1 MPLVRFVSA
10 LCLLGALVVN
20 GPVVAQMDIPRPA
33 PKPDPFPPGR
43 AVYKWHYVCPSSQP
57 DGTCRVSIPA
67 AIYSANNVADT
78 QIVLAFQTLGSQQIP
93 FYYFWITYLAR
104 KKPEFV
110 MLQSN
115 AAVSFIVQGM
125 TLDKD
130 TGPISPEANDN
141 TNQAAMTAACQGG
154 TTDRLA
160 TASHDCDR

>member
-1 MPLVRFVSA
+1 MPLGRCLSA
-10 LCLLGALVVN
+10 VCLLGMLAVN
-20 GPVVAQMDIPRPA
+20 GPVVAQTDIPRPVA
-33 PKPDPFPPGR
+33 QPNPFPPGR
-43 AVYKWHYVCPSSQP
+43 AVYKWHYTCPTGQQ
-57 DGTCRVSIPA
+57 DGTCRFSIAA

-115 AAVSFIVQGM
+115 AAVSFVVQGM

-130 TGPISPEANDN
+130 TGPISPESNDN
-141 TNQAAMTAACQGG
+141 SDQAANRGVCQG
-154 TTDRLA
+154 R
-160 TASHDCDR
+160 DCDYN